1 MHIYDIQILLPVPF
15 FMQGLNLLTENLSEI
30 NLFILLYILY
40 NLGRQKLIF
49 CKYLYLTSLDG
60 KCYNK
65 TLLQYVT

>member
-1 MHIYDIQILLPVPF
+1 
-15 FMQGLNLLTENLSEI
+15 MQGLNLLTENLSEI